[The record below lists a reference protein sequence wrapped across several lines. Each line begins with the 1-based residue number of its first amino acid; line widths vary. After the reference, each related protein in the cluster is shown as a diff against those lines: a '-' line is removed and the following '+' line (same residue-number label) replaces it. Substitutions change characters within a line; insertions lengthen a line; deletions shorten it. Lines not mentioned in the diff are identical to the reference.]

1 MLNIGDKVKG
11 FEPSSRMKTGSLP
24 PEKKGLIGEVGTVV
38 AVVGNS
44 VKVDFENKDD
54 QWWFDTEEAEKH
66 KVINQGMEVKVKKM
80 HAEAVIPSYSK
91 PGDAGLD
98 LTAVSEEWN
107 EGNTMVTYGTGLSIE
122 IPEGYVGL
130 LFPRSSV
137 CKTSLNLSNSVGV
150 IDSGYRGEIMLKYR
164 YPEEGSVYDLGDRVG
179 QLIIMPYP
187 QIKLVEA
194 EELSST
200 ERGEGGYGS
209 SGK

>member
-164 YPEEGSVYDLGDRVG
+164 YPEQGLVYDLGDRVG

>member
-1 MLNIGDKVKG
+1 M
-11 FEPSSRMKTGSLP
+11 
-24 PEKKGLIGEVGTVV
+24 
-38 AVVGNS
+38 
-44 VKVDFENKDD
+44 
-54 QWWFDTEEAEKH
+54 Q
-66 KVINQGMEVKVKKM
+66 VKVKKL
-80 HAEAVIPSYSK
+80 HPEAIIPKYAK
-91 PGDAGLD
+91 QGDAGLD

-107 EGNTMVTYGTGLSIE
+107 ENNSMVTYGTGLSIE

-137 CKTSLNLSNSVGV
+137 CKTSLSLSNSVGV

-164 YPEEGSVYDLGDRVG
+164 YPEEGLVYDLGDRVG

-187 QIKLVEA
+187 QIELIEA

>member
-122 IPEGYVGL
+122 IPQGYVGL

-164 YPEEGSVYDLGDRVG
+164 YPEQGLVYDLGDRVG

>member
-187 QIKLVEA
+187 QIKLIEA